1 MSKLSWVTR
10 NSFLTFKGHLMGMYS
25 IPISENSG
33 HCPTLCLSMSYLDKN
48 QESQKITYQQFKYLI
63 RKFRKIIA
71 CQGHTD
77 FVLEFIGF
85 FMNGKQ
91 EITQNLYTV
100 YKELKKMSYR
110 HEYFDCYETDKEVT
124 VDFRL
129 YSRRRG

>member
-1 MSKLSWVTR
+1 MRISWVTR
-10 NSFLTFKGHLMGMYS
+10 NSFLTFKGHNMGMYS

-33 HCPTLCLSMSYLDKN
+33 HCPTLCLSTGYLNKDN
-48 QESQKITYQQFKYLI
+48 ELEKITYQQFKYLI

-77 FVLEFIGF
+77 FVLEFMGF
-85 FMNGKQ
+85 FMHGKQ

-100 YKELKKMSYR
+100 YKELKKMS
-110 HEYFDCYETDKEVT
+110 HQSGYFDCYKTDKEVT
-124 VDFRL
+124 VDFKI